1 MRCKDVMMTLV
12 FRCHEEDPVQKVARL
27 MLEEQ
32 VGFIPITSAAGRLVG
47 VVTDRDLAIRV
58 VAEAK
63 PPNTPVRA
71 VMTMEGLLTCGPEED
86 LRALARRME
95 SGQKGRAVVVENDQ
109 VVGVISAADVAITE
123 GARRAG
129 SLMRAL
135 ARRESATTLARM

>member
-32 VGFIPITSAAGRLVG
+32 VGFIPITNASGRLVG

-58 VAEAK
+58 VAEGKTAD
-63 PPNTPVRA
+63 TPVRS
-71 VMTMEGLLTCGPEED
+71 VMSMGGLLTCGPDDE
-86 LRALARRME
+86 LRSLARRME
-95 SGQKGRAVVVENDQ
+95 AEQKARVVVVEHGQ
-109 VVGVISAADVAITE
+109 VVGVISAADVAIAE
-123 GARRAG
+123 GTRRAG

-135 ARRESATTLARM
+135 ARRESTSMART

>member
-12 FRCHEEDPVQKVARL
+12 FRCHEEDPVRKVARL

-32 VGFIPITSAAGRLVG
+32 VGFIPVTNATGRLVG

-58 VAEAK
+58 VAEDK
-63 PPNTPVRA
+63 PADTPVRA
-71 VMTMEGLLTCGPEED
+71 VMSMSDLLTCAPDDD
-86 LRALARRME
+86 LRAVARRME
-95 SGQKGRAVVVENDQ
+95 QEQKARAVVMEHGQ
-109 VVGVISAADVAITE
+109 VVGVVSATDVALAE

-135 ARRESATTLARM
+135 ARRESTSMARV

>member
-1 MRCKDVMMTLV
+1 MRCKDVMVTLV

-58 VAEAK
+58 VAENK
-63 PPNTPVRA
+63 PADTPVRA
-71 VMTMEGLLTCGPEED
+71 VMTMGGLLTCAPDDD
-86 LRALARRME
+86 LRAVARRME
-95 SGQKGRAVVVENDQ
+95 AEQKARAVVVEHGQ
-109 VVGVISAADVAITE
+109 VVGVISATDVAVTE

-135 ARRESATTLARM
+135 ARRESASMART